1 MRKLIGM
8 IIAVLVA
15 AAIAAGAVAVSYTHS
30 DDYTSDSFPEGIT
43 VNGLDCSGLTYTK
56 AAKELGNYWN
66 GQKMVVIG
74 NLDEPLAEYTDF
86 GCKFSLNL
94 ALLMMLATLTGLVYT
109 AAVWFAGNPVSG
121 WTTMMSVL
129 TMGLTGVFAVLAIVM
144 KYLTLI
150 IRLFVNRQS
159 YLVESIKKV

>member
-43 VNGLDCSGLTYTK
+43 VNGLDCSVLTYTK

-86 GCKFSLNL
+86 GCKYDIADLL
-94 ALLMMLATLTGLVYT
+94 ANV
-109 AAVWFAGNPVSG
+109 
-121 WTTMMSVL
+121 
-129 TMGLTGVFAVLAIVM
+129 
-144 KYLTLI
+144 K
-150 IRLFVNRQS
+150 
-159 YLVESIKKV
+159 